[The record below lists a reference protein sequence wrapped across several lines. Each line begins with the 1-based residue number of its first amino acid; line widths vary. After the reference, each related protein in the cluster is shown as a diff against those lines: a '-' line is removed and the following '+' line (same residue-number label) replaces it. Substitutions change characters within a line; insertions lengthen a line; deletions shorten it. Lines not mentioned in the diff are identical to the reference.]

1 MLEFEFNELSTAQI
15 RVIGVGGGGCNAVNR
30 MIEDGLKGVNFMS
43 VNTDKQALNSSKAE
57 TKIQIGEKLTKGLG
71 AGANPEIGQ
80 KAAEEN
86 FEEITKFIMGADM
99 VFITA
104 GMGGGTGTGAA
115 PVIAKAAKDLGIL
128 TVGVVTRPFTFEGKK
143 RREHADMGIKYL
155 KKYVDSL
162 VIVPNDKLLQISE
175 KRTTMMEA
183 FATASALP
191 PMAETALAMTGITP

>member
-80 KAAEEN
+80 KAAEELDYIPMPDN
-86 FEEITKFIMGADM
+86 VVKQIEKTWSAD
-99 VFITA
+99 
-104 GMGGGTGTGAA
+104 
-115 PVIAKAAKDLGIL
+115 
-128 TVGVVTRPFTFEGKK
+128 
-143 RREHADMGIKYL
+143 IK
-155 KKYVDSL
+155 S
-162 VIVPNDKLLQISE
+162 
-175 KRTTMMEA
+175 
-183 FATASALP
+183 
-191 PMAETALAMTGITP
+191 